1 MDRFPETTIIR
12 QYLLGQL
19 RERQQ
24 LEESLSEEML
34 FNDELSEIVDSVE
47 DEMIEEYLDGSMD
60 VVDKRSFEHFFL
72 RPQERR
78 KKLEFAQLL
87 REHFGNHQ
95 EPVLPAQYFEGR
107 LEHEGRELRVPPIPT
122 PSFWHQHA
130 RTLMEISALLVLSAL
145 SFLYF
150 MMMKGK
156 IAESA
161 SDKAKLGNELT
172 QEREHSATLST
183 QLDAALHPSALTL
196 IPETAVPKFRS
207 AESGETPKFSPGAQQ
222 ALTFLPPQV
231 ARLRAGTQLINVDLI
246 LKAITP
252 VAYNVGLENR
262 EGERIW
268 STRVYPVMESSAPSS
283 VTTAHLRFA
292 LPAAGMEDGEYS
304 FAVSSAT
311 RSTATPDRYRFAVLK
326 VK

>member
-47 DEMIEEYLDGSMD
+47 DEMIEEYLDGSMN
-60 VVDKRSFEHFFL
+60 VLDKRSFEHFFL

-87 REHFGNHQ
+87 REHFGNDQ
-95 EPVLPAQYFEGR
+95 DPVVPARYFEGR
-107 LEHEGRELRVPPIPT
+107 LEHDGRQLLVTPIPA
-122 PSFWHQHA
+122 PSFWHQNA

-145 SFLYF
+145 SLLYF

-161 SDKAKLGNELT
+161 SNKAKLQNELT
-172 QEREHSATLST
+172 QERE
-183 QLDAALHPSALTL
+183 
-196 IPETAVPKFRS
+196 
-207 AESGETPKFSPGAQQ
+207 
-222 ALTFLPPQV
+222 
-231 ARLRAGTQLINVDLI
+231 
-246 LKAITP
+246 
-252 VAYNVGLENR
+252 
-262 EGERIW
+262 
-268 STRVYPVMESSAPSS
+268 
-283 VTTAHLRFA
+283 
-292 LPAAGMEDGEYS
+292 
-304 FAVSSAT
+304 
-311 RSTATPDRYRFAVLK
+311 
-326 VK
+326 